1 MMSATTTPRRMRL
14 LTAGVLAATFA
25 LGAITGVGISHWLLA
40 ARHHAGEDL
49 PRGPW
54 PLREL
59 DLSDEQRT
67 QIRDIFERHRPKLDS
82 VLRESFPLV
91 RTVHETIDREIR
103 EVLTPEQRI
112 LFDQFKERRPF
123 PPPGLPPPAGRTV
136 PGADSFPP

>member
-1 MMSATTTPRRMRL
+1 MMSAATTTPRRMRL

-25 LGAITGVGISHWLLA
+25 LGAITGVGISRWLLA
-40 ARHHAGEDL
+40 ARHDAAEDL

-59 DLSDEQRT
+59 DLSDEQRS

-91 RTVHETIDREIR
+91 RTVHEAIDREIR
-103 EVLTPEQRI
+103 DVLNQRN
-112 LFDQFKERRPF
+112 DGAGGNSAGAAGNSAQYPF
-123 PPPGLPPPAGRTV
+123 EPHRTV
-136 PGADSFPP
+136 TRTARLR